1 MMGRFFVRQTC
12 LSIFSLSVQGRVSTC
27 RLTLRTIMIVS
38 AVDPQLRKNNRIN
51 DRLLSITAPDLAD
64 IRLVE

>member
-1 MMGRFFVRQTC
+1 
-12 LSIFSLSVQGRVSTC
+12 
-27 RLTLRTIMIVS
+27 LTLRTIMIVS